1 MDKGL
6 AADSEK
12 EALYVHIRP
21 PRWGAELK
29 GVAASRLAS
38 PPASRR
44 RLGRLLAWGM
54 LPPGPLGCAPC
65 ALTRTGTRYLP
76 TKREGAPGL
85 FWMEIFKKA
94 PQARATG
101 GWANRRFVH
110 AEGVSFEPG

>member
-21 PRWGAELK
+21 WGPDK
-29 GVAASRLAS
+29 GRSATRLAS
-38 PPASRR
+38 PASRR

-76 TKREGAPGL
+76 TKRERVPWAVLDGNFQKRRRPGQL
-85 FWMEIFKKA
+85 EGGQIEDLSTRKA
-94 PQARATG
+94 S
-101 GWANRRFVH
+101 V
-110 AEGVSFEPG
+110 